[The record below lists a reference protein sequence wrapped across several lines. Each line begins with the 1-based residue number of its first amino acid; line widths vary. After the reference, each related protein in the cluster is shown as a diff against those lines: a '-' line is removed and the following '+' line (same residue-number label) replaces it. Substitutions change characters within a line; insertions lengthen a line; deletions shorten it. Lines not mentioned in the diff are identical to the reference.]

1 MDIVTG
7 IPDLVERVIQCA
19 RLVKD
24 AANID
29 KSLAFDFQHG
39 QHVAHQLI
47 LMGDIIKRTKYFPS
61 TEKQIADALRRAEE
75 AATEFVE
82 KLDEVRD
89 KAGINSNQTAAVSAP
104 GERPETSLLASTSSQ
119 DTLSE
124 KTERF
129 AEADASVTHP
139 IQRPWCCIPF
149 SHLTARLQKL
159 WSTTRKLKTWKKIKA
174 PGSQAVVGAFNRVHF
189 LALIERDIKAALSRM
204 DKAHMDLFNLMF
216 IAPIHSR
223 IVGDEDAQEF
233 IRNAQERL
241 KDERPI
247 ERIDIPR
254 EWLSPVD
261 ERLKADEN
269 GNERPYN
276 LFTITDGPYTGCLV
290 DRRDIRHLRC
300 RHMESTALSDTNTL
314 ARLLRRD
321 PTSKDG
327 HTDEKIAV
335 LRCRGVSFPKR
346 DLHDLVFQLPPGFGA
361 PQTLRSILLDSASV
375 RHVRD
380 ARIEL
385 AIQICTAVHVLHSLN
400 IVHKGVRPDNIVLL
414 PPLPSSPNGSVCSAY
429 AQTLGKPYL
438 AGFCYSRSDYSQSG
452 MRKPYEA
459 IFAEVIYHH
468 PRHMGRWRQFEFDQ
482 ADDIYSLGICLLEIG
497 LWHSLLTW
505 SEKEG
510 WYVVG
515 EDWNLDGPQFDN
527 MKQETWFDRRFL
539 FMKLAR
545 ESLPVT
551 MTSTYAAVVLECL
564 EFGEKEK
571 TWTGGNGP
579 VAHDFVEKIMARL
592 LSMRY

>member
-19 RLVKD
+19 RLIKD
-24 AANID
+24 ASNID
-29 KSLAFDFQHG
+29 KSVNFDFQHG

-61 TEKQIADALRRAEE
+61 TEKQIADALRRAEQ

-89 KAGINSNQTAAVSAP
+89 KTGINSNQTSSP
-104 GERPETSLLASTSSQ
+104 TSDSGKQSDTSLLAPSSSQ
-119 DTLSE
+119 ETLSE

-129 AEADASVTHP
+129 ADACASTARH
-139 IQRPWCCIPF
+139 RHWCCIPF
-149 SHLTARLQKL
+149 VPFAGRLQKL
-159 WSTTRKLKTWKKIKA
+159 WSKTKKLNWRKFKG
-174 PGSQAVVGAFNRVHF
+174 PGRQVVAVAFNRVHF
-189 LALIERDIKAALSRM
+189 LALIERDIKAALLRM
-204 DKAHMDLFNLMF
+204 DKAHMDLFNMMF

-223 IVGDEDAQEF
+223 VVGDEDAQEF

-241 KDERPI
+241 KDERPL
-247 ERIDIPR
+247 ERIVIPR
-254 EWLSPVD
+254 QWLSPID
-261 ERLKADEN
+261 DRLKADEFES
-269 GNERPYN
+269 ERPYT
-276 LFTITDGPYTGCLV
+276 LYTITDGPYAGCLV
-290 DRRDIRHLRC
+290 DRRDVNHLRC
-300 RHMESTALSDTNTL
+300 RHMEKTAFSDTDTL
-314 ARLLRRD
+314 ARLLRRET
-321 PTSKDG
+321 TSKDG
-327 HTDEKIAV
+327 RTDEKIAV
-335 LRCRGVSFPKR
+335 LRCRGVSFPNQ

-361 PQTLRSILLDSASV
+361 PQTLRRILLDSTTV
-375 RHVRD
+375 NHVRD
-380 ARIEL
+380 ARVEL

-400 IVHKGVRPDNIVLL
+400 IVHKGVRPDNIILL
-414 PPLPSSPNGSVCSAY
+414 PSLPSSPKDSVCSAY

-459 IFAEVIYHH
+459 IFADIIYHH